1 MVSLILTLMGNS
13 RDPVRK
19 QYLKQRRSIGTRG
32 DRTTL
37 SSLSLLSDNWFVG
50 GRFTEAKRSEILNLN
65 MTTRIL
71 KWLWFLVIAVI
82 LIEKFRVNYYY
93 RIWNHADALILVA
106 ALADAYPERFK
117 GIVDAKGA
125 DPEWLSGELM
135 FSIRSQA
142 KAVRMTNVFRGP
154 SNEVFTEVG
163 YSSTNRFWNTDP
175 WEVAA
180 RYSFNS
186 RLMRNPEF
194 AEILS
199 TLQDEPAARRSKR
212 LYTGAS
218 SVTFILD
225 GVDEAVQSIQRE
237 EMDLKK
243 RLADSAKDP
252 DLLEW
257 ERQFAEEGI
266 ASRKLSIASMIGSLR
281 QAFHELYGEGGI
293 PEATVQRLMAVGT
306 RAAD

>member
-1 MVSLILTLMGNS
+1 MENCW
-13 RDPVRK
+13 DPVRK

-50 GRFTEAKRSEILNLN
+50 GRFTEPKRSEILNLN

-71 KWLWFLVIAVI
+71 RWFWFFVIAGI

-93 RIWNHADALILVA
+93 RIWNHPDSLILAA
-106 ALADAYPERFK
+106 ALAEAYPERFK

-218 SVTFILD
+218 SVTVILD
-225 GVDEAVQSIQRE
+225 GVDEAVESIQRE
-237 EMDLKK
+237 EMELKK

-252 DLLEW
+252 DLMEW

-266 ASRKLSIASMIGSLR
+266 ASRKLGIASMIGSLR
-281 QAFHELYGEGGI
+281 QAFYELYGEGGI
-293 PEATVQRLMAVGT
+293 PEATVQRLMAIGT